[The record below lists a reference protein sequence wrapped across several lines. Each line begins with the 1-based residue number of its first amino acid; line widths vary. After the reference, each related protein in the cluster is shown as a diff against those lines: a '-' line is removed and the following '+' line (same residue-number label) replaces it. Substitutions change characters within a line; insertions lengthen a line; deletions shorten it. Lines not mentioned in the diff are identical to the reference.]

1 MPHAT
6 QAVALVPHPATP
18 CVAVESIR
26 VDVHRKPGTLSLRYV
41 LAGDLK
47 RLRVPAPRPPARV
60 DGLWRH
66 TCFELFV
73 AVPGETAYR
82 EFNFSP
88 SGEWAAYRF
97 ARYRAGGAKLDCQ
110 APEIRAWDESS
121 IEHEPTFNLQAEVP
135 SPSGA
140 LRIGLS
146 AVVEDEAGGLAYW
159 AVRHPAAKPDF
170 HHAASFAVDL
180 HEIRH

>member
-1 MPHAT
+1 MPKPRAT

-18 CVAVESIR
+18 CAAVQSIR
-26 VDVHRKPGTLSLRYV
+26 VDVHRKPGALSLRYV
-41 LAGDLK
+41 LAGELR
-47 RLRVPAPRPPARV
+47 RLRIPLPRPPARV

-73 AVPGETAYR
+73 AAPGEPAYH

-97 ARYRAGGAKLDCQ
+97 AGYRAGRSALDCTPPQ
-110 APEIRAWDESS
+110 VRARA
-121 IEHEPTFNLQAEVP
+121 EHSLEVLAQVP
-135 SPSGA
+135 CPPAA

-180 HEIRH
+180 DEIRH